1 MTDRTTWT
9 VDHRGLARFPLRV
22 AVTLVGMPWSVLL
35 AFFVVAPLA
44 VTGIVVAVGQPALRF
59 AAVAWVVAILFVWFT
74 SAGAARTEYAL
85 DPDAR
90 RLEIEQVG
98 VETDHPLLSALGA
111 TPTID
116 LERVD
121 SVGAIS
127 LPGTTVVTVSS
138 PGVNLSEPTAFEVH
152 DADRERVRAALEAAG
167 LALPTGADGT
177 LADRRSQYARGAVI
191 VVGLGVTVVGPGF
204 ALGYHAIRGPLASD
218 LGAIGLALAGLI
230 GATAASR
237 LASVPSSDEADGL
250 GAGILIR
257 AKRRLVVLVGVAAGM
272 GAYLG
277 AVVGLASLVS

>member
-1 MTDRTTWT
+1 MTGRTTWT
-9 VDHRGLARFPLRV
+9 VDHRGFARFPLRV

-44 VTGIVVAVGQPALRF
+44 VTGLVVVGGEPALRF
-59 AAVAWVVAILFVWFT
+59 AAVAWFVAVLFVWFT
-74 SAGAARTEYAL
+74 SAGAAETEYTL

-121 SVGAIS
+121 SVGAVS
-127 LPGTTVVTVSS
+127 LPGTTVMTVSYG
-138 PGVNLSEPTAFEVH
+138 GVTLTAPTAFEVH
-152 DADRERVRAALEAAG
+152 DANRERVRAALEAAG
-167 LALPTGADGT
+167 LELPMAADGT
-177 LADRRSQYARGAVI
+177 IADRRSQYARGAAV
-191 VVGLGVTVVGPGF
+191 VVGLGLTVVGPGF
-204 ALGYHAIRGPLASD
+204 ALGYHAIRGSLASD
-218 LGAIGLALAGLI
+218 LGAIGLVLAGLI

-237 LASVPSSDEADGL
+237 LASFPSSDEADGL
-250 GAGILIR
+250 SAGILIH
-257 AKRRLVVLVGVAAGM
+257 AKRRLAVLVGVAIGM